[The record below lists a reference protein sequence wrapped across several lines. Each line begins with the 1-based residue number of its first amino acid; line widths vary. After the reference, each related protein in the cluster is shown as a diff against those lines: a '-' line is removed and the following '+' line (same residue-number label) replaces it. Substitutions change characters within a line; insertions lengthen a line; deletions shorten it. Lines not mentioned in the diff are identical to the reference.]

1 MEKILTKYPD
11 RVPVVIESKV
21 CGDDTVLKLM
31 VPRDRTMGSMIVQ
44 LRNKIKMT
52 PKQGMYLFVN
62 GVLPP
67 NSSTVGEMWDLHKHP
82 EEKVLHIH
90 YSLENTFG

>member
-21 CGDDTVLKLM
+21 CGDETVLKLM

-44 LRNKIKMT
+44 LRNKIKT
-52 PKQGMYLFVN
+52 RG
-62 GVLPP
+62 P
-67 NSSTVGEMWDLHKHP
+67 NCIIKSLTGFLSSSPCYCLCCWC
-82 EEKVLHIH
+82 
-90 YSLENTFG
+90 Y

>member
-21 CGDDTVLKLM
+21 CDDDTVLKLM
-31 VPRDRTMGSMIVQ
+31 VPRERIMGAMIVQ
-44 LRNKIKMT
+44 LRNKIKMS

-62 GVLPP
+62 GTLPP
-67 NSSTVGEMWDLHKHP
+67 NSSTVGQMWELHKNP
-82 EEKVLHIH
+82 DDKVLHIQ

>member
-11 RVPVVIESKV
+11 RVPVIIESKV
-21 CGDDTVLKLM
+21 AGDDTVLKLM

-44 LRNKIKMT
+44 LRNKIKMS

-67 NSSTVGEMWDLHKHP
+67 NSSTVGQMWELHKNP
-82 EEKVLHIH
+82 DDKVLHIQ